1 MARNNTSINNAETKK
16 AEAAK
21 EAAEKKKKKRPAL
34 KIHATRDSRWRAGRN
49 FGRSDTI
56 IPLDELSKEE
66 IAMLKGDKV
75 LVVEEVEI

>member
-1 MARNNTSINNAETKK
+1 MARNSTATNKK
-16 AEAAK
+16 AE
-21 EAAEKKKKKRPAL
+21 EKRPAL

-56 IPLDELSKEE
+56 IPLDDLSEEE
-66 IAMLKGDKV
+66 ITMLKADQV